1 MEIVNSLVLITLH
14 VIISQVDNRISIFSL
29 LSTNV
34 ISFNIIINTKSD
46 YILYYIIIFVTMSS
60 ISLNSYLCH
69 LKESTCYL

>member
-14 VIISQVDNRISIFSL
+14 ILISQVSNRISIFSL
-29 LSTNV
+29 LSTHV

-46 YILYYIIIFVTMSS
+46 YILYYIIIFVTSV
-60 ISLNSYLCH
+60 SLNRYLCH

>member
-14 VIISQVDNRISIFSL
+14 ILISQVYNRISIFSL
-29 LSTNV
+29 LSTHV
-34 ISFNIIINTKSD
+34 ITFNIIINTKSD

-60 ISLNSYLCH
+60 ISLKRYLCH